1 MAIGGVKSRETRS
14 YQKENVIVLYLAQKQ
29 HMP

>member
-1 MAIGGVKSRETRS
+1 MAIGGVKSKERGLIR
-14 YQKENVIVLYLAQKQ
+14 KENVIVLYLAQKQ